1 MTEIAAPPAVL
12 VEQQGHV
19 MVITINR
26 PDARNAVNEAVWSG
40 VGEALAAADQDIDV
54 RVVIITGAGDQSFCA
69 GADLKALSRG
79 ESIAPTSPEKAGWGF
94 AGIVSHVVSKPL
106 IAAVNGTALGGGTEI
121 ALACDL
127 VVAADTATFGLPEVK
142 RGLLA
147 GAGGAFRLRQQ
158 LPAKIAMEML
168 LTGDAISA
176 GRALDLGLVNQVV
189 PRTALMSAALKLAER
204 ITVNA
209 PLSVQASKR
218 IALGIRDGTIASDEA
233 DWATTV
239 RETPG
244 VMRSSDAREGPRAFA
259 EKRAAIWKGI

>member
-1 MTEIAAPPAVL
+1 MSDIAVPPPVL
-12 VEQQGHV
+12 VERHGHV

-26 PDARNAVNEAVWSG
+26 PDARNAVNQAVWSG
-40 VGEALAAADQDIDV
+40 VGDALAAADRDIDV
-54 RVVIITGAGDQSFCA
+54 RVVIVTGAGDQSFCA
-69 GADLKALSRG
+69 GADLKAISRG
-79 ESIAPTSPEKAGWGF
+79 ESILPSDPEKAAWGF

-147 GAGGAFRLRQQ
+147 GAGGAFRLKQQ

-176 GRALDLGLVNQVV
+176 ARALDLGLVNQVV
-189 PRTALMSAALKLAER
+189 PRAELMAAALKLAER

-218 IALGIRDGTIASDEA
+218 IALGIRDGKIASDA
-233 DWATTV
+233 AGWAITV
-239 RETPG
+239 HETPG
-244 VMRSSDAREGPRAFA
+244 VMGSADAREGPRAFA
-259 EKRAAIWKGI
+259 EKRAPVWKGI